1 MTYYISIANQKGGVA
16 KTTSVISLGSCL
28 AKSGKKVL
36 LVDLDAQANLT
47 MALGINPLKTHQS
60 IASVFLGMESINR
73 VLRHSNIPGLD
84 ILPSNTE
91 MEMSERFLPIRKDY
105 ENILRNA
112 FMHSALNGSNPYDY
126 VLFDCPPSMGAVTTN
141 ALQASQMLIIPTQA
155 EYFSLLALRNMLGLV
170 RRIREQGNPNLIYR
184 ILLTMF
190 DMRNRVHCNLREQL
204 ETTFHEGLFH
214 NVIGVDTK
222 LRESSLVGLPIT
234 DYQPTTRAALQYQ
247 ALAKEVNQHVHEYV
261 AELV

>member
-1 MTYYISIANQKGGVA
+1 MTCFISVANQKGGVA
-16 KTTSVISLGSCL
+16 KTTTVVSLGASL
-28 AKSGKKVL
+28 AKSGNKVL

-47 MALGINPLKTHQS
+47 MALGINPLKTHK
-60 IASVFLGMESINR
+60 SVAN
-73 VLRHSNIPGLD
+73 VLMGLDSVNDVQRHSNVPGLD
-84 ILPSNTE
+84 IIPSNTE
-91 MEMSERFLPIRKDY
+91 MEMSERFLPIRTEY
-105 ENILRNA
+105 ESILRNA
-112 FMHSALNGSNPYDY
+112 FMRSTLNGTNPYDY

-170 RRIREQGNPNLIYR
+170 RRIREQGNPNLVYR

-190 DMRNRVHCNLREQL
+190 DMRNRVHRNLRVQL
-204 ETTFHEGLFH
+204 ETTFHEGLFL

-234 DYQPTTRAALQYQ
+234 EYQPTSRSAVQYQ
-247 ALAKEVNQHVHEYV
+247 ALSKEVNQHVHEYV
-261 AELV
+261 AQLV